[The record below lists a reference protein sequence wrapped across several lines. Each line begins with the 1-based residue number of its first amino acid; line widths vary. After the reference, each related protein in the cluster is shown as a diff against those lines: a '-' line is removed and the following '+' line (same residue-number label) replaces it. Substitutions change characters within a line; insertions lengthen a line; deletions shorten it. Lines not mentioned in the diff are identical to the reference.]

1 MGKITA
7 IEHLRAGAEA
17 AKTFTNGLVSELADA
32 TTAAMEELEQ
42 AKADKGNYITTES
55 EGEITDPLPEYV
67 TTEYLESLNH
77 VTRTEM
83 LQEIDRQIQGA
94 ISASY

>member
-17 AKTFTNGLVSELADA
+17 AKTFTNGLVSELANA

-42 AKADKGNYITTES
+42 AKADKGNYITTE
-55 EGEITDPLPEYV
+55 
-67 TTEYLESLNH
+67 YLESLDH